1 MARLAQGGP
10 VKAPAVRASAVRA
23 SAVRASA
30 IVLFGR
36 EWLKAPL
43 RVGAIAPSGARLA
56 ELITRELRPA
66 DAPVIE
72 LGPGTGSFTRAI
84 LSRGIPES
92 QLALVERSPA
102 FAEHLRRSF
111 PKAMVLEA
119 DAGRIDRIAP
129 FGPASAGAIV
139 CGLPFRS
146 MPNRTVFRIMHSAFR
161 TLRPGGSFY
170 LFTYGHSCPISPDI
184 LSRLGLRA
192 TLVARTVANLPP
204 ARVYRVG

>member
-1 MARLAQGGP
+1 MARLAHGGP
-10 VKAPAVRASAVRA
+10 VK
-23 SAVRASA
+23 ASA

-56 ELITRELRPA
+56 ELITRELTPA

-72 LGPGTGSFTRAI
+72 LGPGTGAFTRAI
-84 LSRGIPES
+84 LSRGIAES
-92 QLALVERSPA
+92 ELALVERSPA
-102 FAEHLRRSF
+102 FATHLRRSF

-129 FGPASAGAIV
+129 FGPAGAGAIV

-146 MPNRTVFRIMHSAFR
+146 MPKRTVFRIMRSAFR
-161 TLRPGGSFY
+161 TLRPGGVFY
-170 LFTYGHSCPISPDI
+170 LFTYGHACPIAPEI
-184 LSRLGLRA
+184 LARLGLRA
-192 TLVARTVANLPP
+192 TLVSRTRANLPP
-204 ARVYRVG
+204 ARVYRVE

>member
-1 MARLAQGGP
+1 MARLAQEGP
-10 VKAPAVRASAVRA
+10 VK
-23 SAVRASA
+23 ASA

-56 ELITRELRPA
+56 ELITRELSPA

-84 LSRGIPES
+84 LSRGIPEN

-102 FAEHLRRSF
+102 FAAHLRRKF
-111 PKAMVLEA
+111 PIATVLEA

-129 FGPASAGAIV
+129 FGPAGAGAIV

-146 MPNRTVFRIMHSAFR
+146 MPKRTVFRIMRSAFR
-161 TLRPGGSFY
+161 TLRPGGAFY
-170 LFTYGHSCPISPDI
+170 LFTYGHACPIAPVI
-184 LSRLGLRA
+184 LARLGLRA
-192 TLVARTVANLPP
+192 TLVSRTRANLPP
-204 ARVYRVG
+204 ARVYRVE

>member
-1 MARLAQGGP
+1 
-10 VKAPAVRASAVRA
+10 
-23 SAVRASA
+23 
-30 IVLFGR
+30 VLFGR

-56 ELITRELRPA
+56 DLITRELLPA

-72 LGPGTGSFTRAI
+72 LGAGTGAFTRAI
-84 LSRGIPES
+84 LARGIPES
-92 QLALVERSPA
+92 QLALVERSAA
-102 FAEHLRRSF
+102 FARHLRRSF
-111 PKAMVLEA
+111 PKARVLEA

-129 FGPASAGAIV
+129 FGPNGAGAIV

-146 MPNRTVFRIMHSAFR
+146 MPKRAVYRIMRSAFR
-161 TLRPGGSFY
+161 TIRPGGSFY
-170 LFTYGHSCPISPDI
+170 LFTYGHSCPIAPEI
-184 LSRLGLRA
+184 LARLGLRA